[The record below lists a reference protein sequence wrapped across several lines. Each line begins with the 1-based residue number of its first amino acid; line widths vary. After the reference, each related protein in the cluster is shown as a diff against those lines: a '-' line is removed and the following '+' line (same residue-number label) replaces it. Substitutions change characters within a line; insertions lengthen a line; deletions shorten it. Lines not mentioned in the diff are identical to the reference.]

1 MKNGLW
7 IGIFTALCAALIFVG
22 VRFAKET
29 GLLVKYPE
37 PVYLSSEETEL
48 RPIYEQLSK
57 KEQAVY
63 EALLR
68 GISAHDEKISL
79 PYEISGDA
87 YSKIYCILEKQEG
100 QLFYIDS
107 TYYTAEKIRE
117 AKIIYRD
124 DKEKIPE
131 MQSGLDMAVE
141 NALGGV
147 TFAAGEYDAVMRIHD
162 YLIDNCEYVIGD
174 ENGYSSTAY
183 GCLVE
188 KRANCEGYAKAFGLL
203 ASEVGIKNI
212 LVTGVTDKG
221 ENHAWNQVLV
231 DGSWYNIDVTWDD
244 IGVAGT
250 AGRLYFLCNDMDFG
264 RTHVPDDKYFEP
276 FVCDDSKENFYVA
289 NNLLADSLEDADDIL
304 RREIREGNSEI
315 NIKFETDDVYN
326 AFEQRYIA
334 EEYIFEVIFEE
345 RWEYTKQMEVSV
357 RENAQERCLSVYL
370 K

>member
-1 MKNGLW
+1 MRNGLW

-22 VRFAKET
+22 VRLAKET

-37 PVYLSSEETEL
+37 PAYLSSEETEL
-48 RPIYEQLSK
+48 RPVYEQLSK
-57 KEQAVY
+57 NEQAVY

-79 PYEISGDA
+79 PYEISGDV

-124 DKEKIPE
+124 DKKKITE
-131 MQSGLDMAVE
+131 MQSELDIAAE
-141 NALGGV
+141 NALEGATTV
-147 TFAAGEYDAVMRIHD
+147 AGEYDAVMRIHD
-162 YLIDNCEYVIGD
+162 YLIDNCEYVVGD
-174 ENGYSSTAY
+174 ENDYSSTAY

-188 KRANCEGYAKAFGLL
+188 KKANCEGYAKAFGLL
-203 ASEVGIKNI
+203 ASEAGVKNV
-212 LVTGVTDKG
+212 LVTGITDKG

-231 DGSWYNIDVTWDD
+231 NGSWYNIDVTWDD
-244 IGVAGT
+244 IGVVGN

-264 RTHVPDDKYFEP
+264 RTHVPDGKYFEP
-276 FVCDDSKENFYVA
+276 FVCDDSEENFYVA
-289 NNLLADSLEDADDIL
+289 NNLLADSLEDADGIL
-304 RREIREGNSEI
+304 RREIRKGSSEI

-326 AFEQRYIA
+326 AFKQRYIA
-334 EEYIFEVIFEE
+334 EEHIFEVIFEE
-345 RWEYTKQMEVSV
+345 RWEYSEQMEVSV
-357 RENAQERCLSVYL
+357 RENVQERCLSVYL